1 MISGTCRLTTV
12 HATVVAYTTSKVHVM
27 SSGKIVEVGRP
38 LDLFRNPQAG
48 ATQALVGA
56 VLSVEAGLAGDALA

>member
-1 MISGTCRLTTV
+1 
-12 HATVVAYTTSKVHVM
+12 M
-27 SSGKIVEVGRP
+27 SSGKILEVGRP

-56 VLSVEAGLAGDALA
+56 VLSVDAGLAGNAPA